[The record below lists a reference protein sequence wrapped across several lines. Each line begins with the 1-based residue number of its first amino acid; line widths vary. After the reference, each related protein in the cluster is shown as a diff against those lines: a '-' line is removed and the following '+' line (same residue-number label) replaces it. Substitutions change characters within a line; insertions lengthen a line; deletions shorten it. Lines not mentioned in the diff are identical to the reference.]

1 MQGVC
6 DVNSFAPR
14 DYTEVRKISHKTTVN
29 MTFESEEVKK
39 AAGGWYQRSD
49 NNGWRPITD
58 NVLAPFDSV
67 ESATAKK
74 ARTYHFDKKKR
85 AEMTAVER
93 RKKKLKWLKK
103 LYFDAK
109 RSDDAE
115 VEKARLIEGGLTKQP
130 TDEKGDGNPFSN
142 PVLLEMQEGDFEAY
156 VDDLLEW
163 SEALDYDKYTENWTQ
178 IATSAPSNMQLE

>member
-1 MQGVC
+1 
-6 DVNSFAPR
+6 
-14 DYTEVRKISHKTTVN
+14 

-39 AAGGWYQRSD
+39 ATEGWYQRSD

-74 ARTYHFDKKKR
+74 AHTYHFDKKKR
-85 AEMTAVER
+85 AEITAAER

-115 VEKARLIEGGLTKQP
+115 VEKARLLEGGLTQQP
-130 TDEKGDGNPFSN
+130 TAEKNEENPFSD
-142 PVLLEMQEGDFEAY
+142 PQLVEMPEDKFETY
-156 VDDLLEW
+156 VDGLLEW
-163 SEALDYDKYTENWTQ
+163 SEALDYDKYTENWRL